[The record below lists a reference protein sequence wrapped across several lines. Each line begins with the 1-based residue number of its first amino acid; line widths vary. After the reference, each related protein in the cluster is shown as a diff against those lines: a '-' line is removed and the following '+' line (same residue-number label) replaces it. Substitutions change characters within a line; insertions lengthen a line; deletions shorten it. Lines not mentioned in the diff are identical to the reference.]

1 MRASLARALAVL
13 VFGSAALGCSEDA
26 VEVEQRSL
34 QASSEVT
41 FVCATRPASGEPLEG
56 REQSACPDFDSGLT
70 SLFALVTQTA
80 TDEVAIVDVESA
92 DVVDVDPR
100 IPGFSLLRV
109 PSRPGDIVTT
119 PGGAATFVGLTGVAK
134 TGIAAIP
141 TTCLDP
147 PGKGHPVR
155 DVTTFAACR
164 LPGPPGDM
172 VVLVEPPDAEGI
184 RTACDA
190 ASPLES
196 SLEVP
201 PGAVPWM
208 QAEDGPATGR
218 ACPANLTTEPGPAG
232 RRKLVV
238 TLPDSG
244 ELVVIDAQGIVDGVP
259 GTFEDCHIEAR
270 LPLRADVHPAGV
282 RQTLPPDLELPTG
295 CEPTTPLP
303 PPARPSYQPRPA
315 GLAFGGGHLYLADQG
330 APVVHVVDAA
340 SPCALAELPPLLPLS
355 FEDPARVVTTSRL
368 AVSPLTSSGKRFVYA
383 IDEFDQPMA
392 SIMAFDVSPGS
403 LDRTPIVRPGST
415 RTPFEPPDRVQLGGP
430 AADVTFAL
438 RDLPLEDLDTQVA
451 VEGVL
456 CDPDPTLSTQLA
468 STRYRPASD
477 FSSGARPRLLR
488 GLFALV
494 VLTSGQIAVID
505 VDDFD
510 APCRRPVRA
519 NHSPEPDFRGCA
531 NDPGTTPFFTSNEV
545 PELAGQ
551 SQTDPPTVSNEV
563 SCNMV
568 EPHRLRSQS
577 IGVASATL
585 GIGAPSLRALPRFS
599 APDDDVVIEPG
610 GQPKLLAVDF
620 APPQAGGVP
629 DPALV
634 YVGTTLFQNGLAGA
648 ELPMDPNTAEESS
661 VVLPLAEPRS
671 FLPGDSF
678 QLAYEGRVTGDGEG
692 GFLSFGG
699 DAGSFEDR
707 DAYFCGQGVYD
718 VEMMRD
724 YGEKELDLAPAML
737 DAFAE
742 THADYVQ
749 VTDGFPALQDSYW
762 LSERGQDCGGRSA
775 CFAAFGRADARDL
788 DANRELTIE
797 KAFQDRLVVRPRN
810 VARDEL
816 QTLYDQCTRCD
827 ADPGSPACTVDGVAK
842 DKLTLLW
849 EHCFPGGMRYTVR
862 ASKQWVLRS
871 GRSLHDV
878 TAALVPGSNPPA
890 YECVRDCN
898 PRKRLLKS
906 RAFEISSSTDCVAA
920 GCGVGVAPAGDVVCT
935 FDATPAED
943 GARSVVPGGPG
954 SSCVFEN
961 LVARFAVYRGRTPS
975 VRGMAFSWQ
984 TAGGFIP
991 LVGTLTTASVA
1002 IVPQHITYLPEYQ
1015 TFAVVDAGTGG
1026 GLSLLSLDTL
1036 RINAEWPVH

>member
-1 MRASLARALAVL
+1 
-13 VFGSAALGCSEDA
+13 
-26 VEVEQRSL
+26 
-34 QASSEVT
+34 
-41 FVCATRPASGEPLEG
+41 
-56 REQSACPDFDSGLT
+56 
-70 SLFALVTQTA
+70 
-80 TDEVAIVDVESA
+80 
-92 DVVDVDPR
+92 
-100 IPGFSLLRV
+100 
-109 PSRPGDIVTT
+109 
-119 PGGAATFVGLTGVAK
+119 VGLTGVGK

-147 PGKGHPVR
+147 PASGHPVR
-155 DVTTFAACR
+155 DVTSFAACR
-164 LPGPPGDM
+164 LPAPPGDM
-172 VVLVEPPDAEGI
+172 VVLVEPPGQDGT
-184 RTACDA
+184 RTGCDP

-196 SLEVP
+196 SVELP
-201 PGAVPWM
+201 PGAAPWTPLD
-208 QAEDGPATGR
+208 DGTAIGR
-218 ACPANLTTEPGPAG
+218 SCPANLTTEPGPAG

-244 ELVVIDAQGIVDGVP
+244 ELVVIDAQQILDGVP
-259 GTFEDCHIEAR
+259 GTFEDCQIEAR
-270 LPLRADVHPAGV
+270 LPLRADVDPAGV
-282 RQTLPPDLELPTG
+282 RQTLPPDLEPPTG

-303 PPARPSYQPRPA
+303 PPVSPSYRARPA

-340 SPCALAELPPLLPLS
+340 SPCALAELPPLLPVS

-383 IDEFDQPMA
+383 IDELDQPSA

-403 LDRTPIVRPGST
+403 QDRTPIVRPGST
-415 RTPFEPPDRVQLGGP
+415 RVPFEPPDRVRLGGP

-438 RDLPLEDLDTQVA
+438 RDLPLEDLDTHVA

-477 FSSGARPRLLR
+477 FSRGARPRLLR

-494 VLTSGQIAVID
+494 VLTSGQVVVID

-510 APCRRPVRA
+510 APCRRPARA
-519 NHSPEPDFRGCA
+519 NHSPNPDFRGCA
-531 NDPGTTPFFTSNEV
+531 DDPGTTPFFTANEA

-551 SQTDPPTVSNEV
+551 SETDPPTVSNEL

-568 EPHRLRSQS
+568 EPHRVRSQS
-577 IGVASATL
+577 LGVVNATL
-585 GIGAPSLRALPRFS
+585 GIGAPSLRGLPRF
-599 APDDDVVIEPG
+599 AALDDEVALESVDR
-610 GQPKLLAVDF
+610 PKLLAVDF
-620 APPQAGGVP
+620 APPEPGGAP

-634 YVGTTLFQNGLAGA
+634 YVGTTLYRKDLAGA
-648 ELPMDPNTAEESS
+648 DLPMDPNTAEESS
-661 VVLPLAEPRS
+661 LVLPLAEPRS

-678 QLAYEGRVTGDGEG
+678 QLAYEGRVTGDGDG
-692 GFLSFGG
+692 GFFSAAGG
-699 DAGSFEDR
+699 EAGSFEDR

-724 YGEKELDLAPAML
+724 YGEKELALAPAAL

-775 CFAAFGRADARDL
+775 CFDVFGRADARDL
-788 DANRELTIE
+788 DPSRELRIE
-797 KAFQDRLVVRPRN
+797 KAFQDRLVVRPRTDLS
-810 VARDEL
+810 ASAER
-816 QTLYDQCTRCD
+816 CTRCD
-827 ADPGSPACTVDGVAK
+827 TDPASPACSVDGVAK
-842 DKLTLLW
+842 DKVTLLW

-871 GRSLHDV
+871 ARALHDV
-878 TAALVPGSNPPA
+878 TAALVPGSSPPA

-898 PRKRLLKS
+898 PRTRLLKS
-906 RAFEISSSTDCVAA
+906 RAFEISSSVDCIAG
-920 GCGVGVAPAGDVVCT
+920 GCGVGVASPGDAVCTYDPTAGDV
-935 FDATPAED
+935 
-943 GARSVVPGGPG
+943 GRNGVVPGGPG

-961 LVARFAVYRGRTPS
+961 LIARFAIYRGRVPS
-975 VRGMAFSWQ
+975 VRGMTFSWQ
-984 TAGGFIP
+984 TAGGFLP
-991 LVGTLTTASVA
+991 LVGTLTTASAAV
-1002 IVPQHITYLPEYQ
+1002 IPQHITYLPQYQ
-1015 TFAVVDAGTGG
+1015 VLAVVDAASLGT
-1026 GLSLLSLDTL
+1026 GLSLMSLDTL
-1036 RINAEWPVH
+1036 RINAEWPVY